1 MCGAKPLPH
10 AARCQI
16 RSSAGY
22 AETECGKHDLRV
34 SPGVAPAGFQEMSPA
49 FALDFASRG
58 DAVTGINRA
67 DSASVKLNS
76 ILCDSARVG
85 NSVLHLATPH
95 SCLYDKAIRA

>member
-1 MCGAKPLPH
+1 MCGAEPLPR

-22 AETECGKHDLRV
+22 AEIECGKHDLRV

-49 FALDFASRG
+49 FALDVASRG

-67 DSASVKLNS
+67 DSANGKPS
-76 ILCDSARVG
+76 IARF
-85 NSVLHLATPH
+85 A
-95 SCLYDKAIRA
+95 SCVQRRLGPRRPRN